1 MWEYVLKNVLEVD
14 KVVKI
19 IQGIQS
25 DAETM

>member
-25 DAETM
+25 DDETM